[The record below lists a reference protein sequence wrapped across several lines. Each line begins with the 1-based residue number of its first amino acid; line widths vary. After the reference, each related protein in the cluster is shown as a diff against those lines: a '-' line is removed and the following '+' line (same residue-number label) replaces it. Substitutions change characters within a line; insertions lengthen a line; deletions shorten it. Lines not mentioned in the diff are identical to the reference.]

1 MNQEMV
7 KIMEAKEIRRAF
19 GARIKGL
26 RNQKKWTQKDL
37 ATKLGVQFS
46 QVNKYECGM
55 HIPPAEK
62 LVHLAELFDTTV
74 DYLLTGERSEAKPLH
89 NNQLLERFQALEHF
103 GSEDRDAVLRLIDA
117 MIVKHRVEGV
127 LEPFK
132 KQAS

>member
-1 MNQEMV
+1 MSQEPLD
-7 KIMEAKEIRRAF
+7 IMEAKEIRRAF
-19 GARIKGL
+19 GARIKAL
-26 RNQKKWTQKDL
+26 RNQNKWTQKDV

-55 HIPPAEK
+55 HVPPPEK
-62 LVHLAELFDTTV
+62 LVQLAEIFQTSV
-74 DYLLTGERSEAKPLH
+74 DYLLTGESTGESPLR
-89 NNQLLERFQALEHF
+89 NKQLLERFQALEQF
-103 GSEDRDAVLRLIDA
+103 GSDDRDAVIRLIDA

>member
-1 MNQEMV
+1 MSQELT
-7 KIMEAKEIRRAF
+7 MEATEIRRAF
-19 GARIKGL
+19 GARIKAL
-26 RNQKKWTQKDL
+26 RNQRKWTQKDL

-62 LVHLAELFDTTV
+62 LVQLAEIFETSV
-74 DYLLTGERSEAKPLH
+74 DYLLTGDQTEARPLH
-89 NNQLLERFQALEHF
+89 SKQLLERFQALEHF
-103 GSEDRDAVLRLIDA
+103 ESEDREAVIRLIDA

-127 LEPFK
+127 LEPYK